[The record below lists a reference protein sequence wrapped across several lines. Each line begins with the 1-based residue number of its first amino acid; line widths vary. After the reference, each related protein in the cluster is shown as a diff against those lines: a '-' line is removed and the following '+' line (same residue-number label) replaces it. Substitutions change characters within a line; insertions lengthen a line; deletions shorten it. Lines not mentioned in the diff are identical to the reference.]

1 MVGPVNNAVQSNA
14 AKTFQRVEEKDRN
27 QEDKRAEEKRTQE
40 AQAKETDGDSRKK
53 TVQTASNNNDDAV
66 RPDSRQRGTLVDI
79 KV

>member
-27 QEDKRAEEKRTQE
+27 QEDKRAEEKRTLE
-40 AQAKETDGDSRKK
+40 AQAKETGNDGQKK